1 MTASRPLRVLIV
13 STRYLGDC
21 LLAASLVNPIRERYP
36 DAEVDVLTFHRNCG
50 ILEGVPGIRRVIGV
64 EERPKK
70 WRQFLDMSAMWNTY
84 DWAIITQQSTR
95 TILYG
100 YFAAR
105 RQVVYASAN
114 DHRGWWK
121 QKLVTHKVHPYPGHW
136 LDQAEALLEP
146 VLGGRYHIDPSCPDA
161 ELPEAFR
168 IRGPYAV
175 FQVCSRYE
183 DKEWSTA
190 GWRALCEKLNA
201 RGLRVVIVGGGS
213 SAELERIGR
222 VTEGFAEANVCVAAG
237 KLSFGQTARL
247 IRGARAFVGVD
258 TATSHVAGAT
268 GVPVIALF
276 GPTNVTV
283 WGPSPKEGRRGGYA
297 SDRARLVQGNVTILR
312 HPDYLACHACDR
324 HRCPKNVPD
333 TLGRCM
339 QDLAWQDVWAELE
352 KNL

>member
-161 ELPEAFR
+161 ELPEVFR
-168 IRGPYAV
+168 IRGAYAV

-183 DKEWSTA
+183 DKEWSTT

-222 VTEGFAEANVCVAAG
+222 VTEGFAEANVCVCGRREALLWSDRPSDPRRSGVRRRGYGHVPRGGRNGSPSYRAFRPDERHCLG
-237 KLSFGQTARL
+237 PFAQGRTPRRLCVRPGPTRTGQRYDSSSPRLSRL
-247 IRGARAFVGVD
+247 SRVRPTPLPEERPRHARAL
-258 TATSHVAGAT
+258 HAGL
-268 GVPVIALF
+268 G
-276 GPTNVTV
+276 
-283 WGPSPKEGRRGGYA
+283 
-297 SDRARLVQGNVTILR
+297 
-312 HPDYLACHACDR
+312 LAEC
-324 HRCPKNVPD
+324 
-333 TLGRCM
+333 LGRT
-339 QDLAWQDVWAELE
+339 
-352 KNL
+352 